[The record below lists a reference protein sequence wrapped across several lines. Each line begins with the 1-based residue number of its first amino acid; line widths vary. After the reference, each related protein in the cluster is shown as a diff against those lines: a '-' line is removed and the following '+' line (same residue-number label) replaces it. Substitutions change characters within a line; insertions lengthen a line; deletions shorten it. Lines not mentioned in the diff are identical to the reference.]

1 MALSPSPVQTAPAPS
16 PSASAIALLQTR
28 FDAGDDVDTLLKLA
42 DSLLQQGQIAA
53 PVNPE
58 NLKAMVAYRDK
69 GGKGAGFLP
78 SALPGQE
85 LGTKTPEIKPVE
97 TFAGV
102 NPVSA
107 AIDAAQQVF
116 AREPRLGLDPE
127 NLQALQQYGLSA
139 LAPLGDLGALLNT
152 TATAGIMG
160 LGTGV
165 GQQLQNIGVLP
176 AVEALTGVKQTP
188 ENFAEQT
195 AGLLDFAAMTYPF
208 AAIPELPSRVAPRIP
223 RIAEVAAEV
232 TPPPVRATTPQ
243 KAARVEKALPPIAQR
258 APQEP
263 DFPRVDPVALT
274 DPDTPK
280 LVDAVNLTPYVPGS
294 GRPALEAAVDTTPI
308 LAEAPS
314 KKILNF
320 QKDYAA
326 KIEELYGAR
335 RPENMGFS
343 EFVYR
348 HVTNHTLPKEELGL
362 LMEKHNMGG
371 ADDLV
376 VAMGASRES
385 LRLSAQEL
393 NRAQQVSKTLRK
405 LYAENPQLGDAIDRA
420 KDALDNSPATENLST
435 YHRIMGIQS
444 GALTPQLYTAATN
457 LWSGNPIIPTWE
469 MLVNVADA
477 AIRTG
482 RNVTRAEADK
492 LAGPSAW
499 DAISDWAYEL
509 SNLAQSPAMTITG
522 FKGTR
527 RRQLNDRIMD
537 EFAAAFPRQ
546 NSEMFRVYA
555 SELMAPSGKPGIGGK
570 VLTGAEKV
578 VDQINV
584 FNRVADRF
592 VKNTYFP
599 IALRDEAIRAGV
611 NFDELFDSGNLAS
624 LDKTIVE
631 NAIQRTQRR
640 LFQQKLTTKPER
652 AIEEALRYTLQPIGM
667 AMFPRYLMTAT
678 RFMAENNPAAIVRF
692 ASGAERAKVAAG
704 DARAVGKIA
713 ASLGAITAFMA
724 MEDDP
729 FQNGKWHEYR
739 LPNGDYIDTT
749 RFLGPLSALKFIAH
763 YVKAQER
770 GETYLI
776 TRQDVMKALNAPNF
790 STGTS
795 AYFVEQ
801 LWDDLS
807 NAGTGK
813 GSFQKVFEKW
823 AGEKASG
830 LLTFFRQF
838 KDVTATLG
846 VESDAVRYQPQ
857 TFGQQV
863 LQNLPGGAAFYE
875 AVTGEAI
882 PAAPSLVSAATP
894 ERTART
900 QSGMSTALLRQLTG
914 TGFRENV
921 NLLDEKITR
930 LKLAPKDLYTKEGIE
945 QLDYLMAKRI
955 GQIAEER
962 MLPKL
967 EERRAE
973 FEKKSVPQ
981 QRLILRNWYSKA
993 RKQAREELY
1002 AQNPLFRLMVKFND
1016 LGPDKRKILND
1027 RMEREKGKSVTQMFE
1042 EAKDIPIANNEDHV
1056 AEFPSGTRYMDLRDY
1071 QVKVKP

>member
-1 MALSPSPVQTAPAPS
+1 MATAPEKVATATPQYQSSATLAQLLQARLDAGASAEELIKLAADAGVALDPVLTQQMVDYGKGARFEPGIGGEITPATPEVAPS
-16 PSASAIALLQTR
+16 PASQTPLGAAIAGT
-28 FDAGDDVDTLLKLA
+28 A
-42 DSLLQQGQIAA
+42 D
-53 PVNPE
+53 
-58 NLKAMVAYRDK
+58 
-69 GGKGAGFLP
+69 
-78 SALPGQE
+78 
-85 LGTKTPEIKPVE
+85 
-97 TFAGV
+97 
-102 NPVSA
+102 
-107 AIDAAQQVF
+107 VF
-116 AREPRLGLDPE
+116 AAEPSLGLDPTNRSE
-127 NLQALQQYGLSA
+127 LEKLGILGRYLY
-139 LAPLGDLGALLNT
+139 APLGDIGAAAYT
-152 TATAGIMG
+152 TAQAGLMG
-160 LGTGV
+160 AAQGTG
-165 GQQLQNIGVLP
+165 QLLENIGVLP
-176 AVEALTGVKQTP
+176 AVEALTSVKQTP
-188 ENFAEQT
+188 QSFAEQT
-195 AGLLDFAAMTYPF
+195 MGIADFAAMKYPF
-208 AAIPELPSRVAPRIP
+208 ATIPEFPARTAPTLPRV
-223 RIAEVAAEV
+223 AEVAAEV
-232 TPPPVRATTPQ
+232 TPPPAPRVRAPEVA
-243 KAARVEKALPPIAQR
+243 KVEKALPPVAQR

-263 DFPRVDPVALT
+263 DLPRVDPVVLT
-274 DPDTPK
+274 DPETPK

-294 GRPALEAAVDTTPI
+294 GRPALEAAADTTPI

-314 KKILNF
+314 KKILDF

-335 RPENMGFS
+335 RPEKMGFS

-405 LYAENPQLGDAIDRA
+405 LYAENPQLGEAIDRA
-420 KDALDNSPATENLST
+420 KDALENSPATENLST

-457 LWSGNPIIPTWE
+457 VWSGNPIIPTWE
-469 MLVNVADA
+469 MIVNVADA

-482 RNVTRAEADK
+482 RNLTRSEAEK
-492 LAGPSAW
+492 LAGPSPW

-509 SNLAQSPAMTITG
+509 SNLAQSPAMTLTG

-546 NSEMFRVYA
+546 NAEMFRTYA
-555 SELMAPSGKPGIGGK
+555 SELMTPSGKPGTGGK
-570 VLTGAEKV
+570 VLEGAEKV

-599 IALRDEAIRAGV
+599 IALRDEARRAGV
-611 NFDELFDSGNLAS
+611 DFDKLFDEGKLAE
-624 LDKTIVE
+624 LDKGIVE
-631 NAIQRTQRR
+631 AAIDRTQRR
-640 LFQQKLTTKPER
+640 LFQQKPATR
-652 AIEEALRYTLQPIGM
+652 AEKVIEEALRYTLQPIGM
-667 AMFPRYLMTAT
+667 AMFPRYLMAAT

-713 ASLGAITAFMA
+713 ASVAAIAAFMA
-724 MEDDP
+724 VEDDP
-729 FQNGKWHEYR
+729 YQDGKWNEYR

-749 RFLGPLSALKFIAH
+749 RFLGPLAANKFIAH
-763 YVKAQER
+763 YLKAKER

-776 TRQDVMKALNAPNF
+776 TRQDVMKAINAPNF
-790 STGTS
+790 STGAS
-795 AYFVEQ
+795 AYIVEQ

-813 GSFQKVFEKW
+813 GDPMKVFEKW

-846 VESDAVRYQPQ
+846 VESDAVKYQPQ

-863 LQNLPGGAAFYE
+863 LQNFPGGAALYE
-875 AVTGEAI
+875 NITGTPI
-882 PAAPSLVSAATP
+882 PTAPSLVSSAP
-894 ERTART
+894 QERSART
-900 QSGMSTALLRQLTG
+900 EGGTSTALLRQLTG

-921 NLLDEKITR
+921 NYLDEKVNA

-945 QLDYLMAKRI
+945 QLDYLMARRI
-955 GQIAEER
+955 GQLADQIVVPA
-962 MLPKL
+962 L
-967 EERRAE
+967 EQNKAN
-973 FEKKSVPQ
+973 FEKMSVPE
-981 QRLILRNWYSKA
+981 QRMFIRKLYGAVRKKA
-993 RKQAREELY
+993 RDELY
-1002 AQNPLFRLMVKFND
+1002 EQNPLFRFMVKFND
-1016 LGPDKRKILND
+1016 MGPDRRKVLND
-1027 RMEREKGKSVTQMFE
+1027 LMEQKRGKSITAMFE
-1042 EAKDIPIANNEDHV
+1042 EAKDLPIAETDDTVNN
-1056 AEFPSGTRYMDLRDY
+1056 FPAGTRYMDLRDFK
-1071 QVKVKP
+1071 VKVKK